1 MGVGNIV
8 SDLQKAST
16 NDSAHARMRLPS
28 IRFFNRVCVCIK
40 GQPCWCK
47 TRTRGD
53 SSSVSTHSL
62 LPRSGTGLIPHKVY
76 IPCPLFFHLYTHE
89 QHGHFAQIV
98 SDLPGSTSKDYPAL
112 PDPWNPGTFA
122 FWPLLPEGEKQ
133 YTLQVSLLFEI
144 ETEMFK
150 SRVQYKRTIDKYASR
165 TNM

>member
-1 MGVGNIV
+1 VGVGNIV

-76 IPCPLFFHLYTHE
+76 IPAHCSFTSTLTNNTGTLPRLSLTYQEAHQKTTPHFRILETQELSHSDHFCLKVRNNILFKFRYCLKLKRKCLKVEFSIKE
-89 QHGHFAQIV
+89 Q
-98 SDLPGSTSKDYPAL
+98 
-112 PDPWNPGTFA
+112 
-122 FWPLLPEGEKQ
+122 
-133 YTLQVSLLFEI
+133 
-144 ETEMFK
+144 
-150 SRVQYKRTIDKYASR
+150 
-165 TNM
+165 